1 MFFAVIL
8 VSFLLLFWVDFGL
21 ILGGFWEPRAVIL
34 GIDFLMMFRYR
45 PKSGPRA
52 PKKRFGVVFGW
63 SGGGPRAAREGPRGV
78 LGWSLGGLGVVFG
91 RKGVPETASQ
101 QILDINF
108 LSRRRFLCF
117 VG

>member
-1 MFFAVIL
+1 M
-8 VSFLLLFWVDFGL
+8 DFGF
-21 ILGGFWEPRAVIL
+21 IWEAFGSPERSFWPSIVETML
-34 GIDFLMMFRYR
+34 RYR

-78 LGWSLGGLGVVFG
+78 LGWCLGGLGVVFG